1 MKTIKTAVIVL
12 ALLIGLGTAQSAK
25 AGVSFSIGTGDFY
38 LSVGNYDYLPY
49 AYSTYPQYAPP
60 SINFHDVMG
69 DYGSWVAV
77 QPFGQVWRPYA
88 DAGWR
93 PYVNGH
99 WINTSYGMTW
109 SGYEPWAWAGY
120 HYGNWIYTRE
130 FGWAWVPGYDWHPG
144 RVAWSQGSGTIGWSP
159 LPPNGYDYSRGYLT
173 YRGQNN
179 QYTYNDPDFN
189 DYDNSNQYYGGP
201 YYDSGYRDMYYNSG
215 YQNVSANLC
224 VFIVR
229 NNFGYDNY
237 ADYYLDRDYTQNVFQ
252 RRMVRISSRP
262 LQAEQVER
270 IVKQP
275 IRRVDVDEREIQTDR
290 QKIKVIIPRGEEDN
304 VRKNANKTVR
314 EVIAPAFAEKHKT
327 FKGEKAQNERALAK
341 VFRQENRQAKVET
354 VDSDQL
360 VKQVRQEREVKQQK
374 RQQITKQEVDQVV
387 NIEKQAKP
395 PKNRKSNDAENKQQP
410 GPATTTPDINKDRQF
425 DKNRPDSND
434 RQQQQNSDRD
444 VQRQREKDIE
454 QQRQRDIQSQKQR
467 DFDQQRQK
475 DIENQKQRDV
485 DQQKQN
491 DIQNQKQRDQDIEKQ
506 RQRDNFDQQRQRDL
520 EKQKQRDIEQQKQHD
535 FDQQRQRDADQQRQ
549 RDIEQQKQRDLDKQR
564 QPEMDQ
570 QRQREIDQQRQKDR
584 EQPNDQELKKQSDRE
599 RDADKQKQQD
609 EETSKAKQKDKDKDK
624 KKQTQ
629 TKPND
634 KPDKDD
640 NKNRNRS

>member
-12 ALLIGLGTAQSAK
+12 ALFIGLGTSQPAK

-60 SINFHDVMG
+60 RINFYDVMG
-69 DYGSWVAV
+69 DYGTWVSV
-77 QPFGQVWRPYA
+77 QPFGRVWRPYA

-99 WINTSYGMTW
+99 WINTSYGLTW

-130 FGWAWVPGYDWHPG
+130 FGWAWIPGYDWHPG

-159 LPPNGYDYSRGYLT
+159 LPPSGYDYSRGYLS
-173 YRGQNN
+173 YRGQYN

-201 YYDSGYRDMYYNSG
+201 YYDSGYRDMYYNPS
-215 YQNVSANLC
+215 YQNVSINLW
-224 VFIVR
+224 VFVGR

-262 LQAEQVER
+262 LQVDQVER
-270 IVKQP
+270 IIKQP
-275 IRRVDVDEREIQTDR
+275 IRRVDVEEREIQTDR

-314 EVIAPAFAEKHKT
+314 EVIAPAFAEQHKA

-374 RQQITKQEVDQVV
+374 RQQITKQEVDEVV
-387 NIEKQAKP
+387 KVEKQAKQ
-395 PKNRKSNDAENKQQP
+395 PKARKADVENQRRPEP
-410 GPATTTPDINKDRQF
+410 GTTPDLNKDQQF
-425 DKNRPDSND
+425 EKNRPEANDRERQQSND
-434 RQQQQNSDRD
+434 RDIQSQK
-444 VQRQREKDIE
+444 EKDIEQQKQRDIQNQKQRDFDQQRKKDIDQQKQVDAE
-454 QQRQRDIQSQKQR
+454 QQRQRDIEQQKQKQRDIDQQKQR
-467 DFDQQRQK
+467 DFDQQRQR
-475 DIENQKQRDV
+475 E
-485 DQQKQN
+485 
-491 DIQNQKQRDQDIEKQ
+491 IEKQ
-506 RQRDNFDQQRQRDL
+506 QN
-520 EKQKQRDIEQQKQHD
+520 
-535 FDQQRQRDADQQRQ
+535 ADQQRQ
-549 RDIEQQKQRDLDKQR
+549 RDIEQQKQRDLDKQK

-599 RDADKQKQQD
+599 RDAAKQKQQD
-609 EETSKAKQKDKDKDK
+609 EETSKAKQKDKNK
-624 KKQTQ
+624 KTQTQ

-640 NKNRNRS
+640 NKNRNRP